1 MKKVLFIIFILL
13 CLFLCVFIKQEQNE
27 EIKTI
32 IKDNKNT
39 LVAINYPKTK
49 YKVLNKEI
57 ENYVKKIYQLFQVEY
72 EDYKHLNGKAELN
85 IDYEYQKIENKYLII
100 KLTTQMDAHDEDS
113 PYKEMK
119 TFSYSIP
126 QKKIIS
132 LLDIVTNKDKII
144 KDIKKQAFYKYHV
157 EDDSLFSLD
166 KIKAY
171 PFIIKDDILTLYI
184 KYYQREFTYLVINV
198 PLNIFEKEKT
208 EPKRAVNQTQEKNVI
223 NPKEKVIALTFDDGP
238 SKYTKEIIS
247 LLESYHINAT
257 FFVLG
262 NKVSLY
268 KDTLTKMIQNG
279 NEIGN
284 HSYNHKWMIKLDSK
298 EMKWQIESTNK
309 ILQDE
314 LGYTPTSI
322 RPTYGS
328 VNQKLKDSTN
338 LNIVLWNVDT
348 LDWKIKDPK
357 KIASRGLKVKD
368 GNIILMHDVHR
379 RTIKALQIMIPKL
392 LEEGYQFVTIDEL
405 REVNLIRKK
414 L

>member
-1 MKKVLFIIFILL
+1 MKKALFIISILL
-13 CLFLCVFIKQEQNE
+13 CLFLCIFIKKEQNE

-39 LVAINYPKTK
+39 LVAINYPQTK
-49 YKVLNKEI
+49 YKVLNKALES
-57 ENYVKKIYQLFQVEY
+57 YVKEIYQVFQVEY

-100 KLTTQMDAHDEDS
+100 TLTTQMDAHDEEN

-119 TFSYSIP
+119 TFAYSIS
-126 QKKIIS
+126 QKKLIS
-132 LLDIVTNKDKII
+132 LLDMVSNKERII
-144 KDIKKQAFYKYHV
+144 KDIKEQVFYKYHI
-157 EDDSLFSLD
+157 EDDTLFSFD
-166 KIKAY
+166 KLEKY
-171 PFIIKDDILTLYI
+171 PFMIKNDILTLYI
-184 KYYQREFTYLVINV
+184 KYYQREFTYLVIHV
-198 PLNIFEKEKT
+198 PMHTFKKEKIEQKKT
-208 EPKRAVNQTQEKNVI
+208 VNQIQEKNII
-223 NPKEKVIALTFDDGP
+223 NPKKKVIALTFDDGP
-238 SKYTKEIIS
+238 SKYTKEIVS

-268 KDTLTKMIQNG
+268 KETLKKMIQNG

-298 EMKWQIESTNK
+298 EMKWQIENTNK
-309 ILQDE
+309 VLQDE

-328 VNQKLKDSTN
+328 VNQKLKESTN

-357 KIASRGLKVKD
+357 RIANRGLKVKD
-368 GNIILMHDVHR
+368 GNIILMHDAYQ
-379 RTIKALQIMIPKL
+379 RTVKALQIMIPKL
-392 LEEGYQFVTIDEL
+392 LEEGYQFVTVDEL